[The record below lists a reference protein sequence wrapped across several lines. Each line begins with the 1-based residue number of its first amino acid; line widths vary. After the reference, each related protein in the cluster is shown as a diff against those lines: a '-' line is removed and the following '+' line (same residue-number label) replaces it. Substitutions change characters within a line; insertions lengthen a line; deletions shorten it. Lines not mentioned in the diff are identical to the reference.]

1 MLLSNLVQKRTGIC
15 FILGCLVSRAS
26 AYFIITEPTP
36 STVWVNGA
44 ANLISWSKG
53 LLDGVNTFDIEMT
66 RLSQD
71 GLTFVARDVPTTTG
85 NSLNVL
91 LQDIPAA
98 DDYFLLFINS
108 THGIM
113 YSTSSR
119 FTILNATDSSS
130 ANSSQPSPNPSAPTV
145 TVSGSPNPTNA
156 FATTFPPSANG
167 VKAGWDSAWTSQ
179 LVSLACAFTA
189 CLMGAAWTVW

>member
-1 MLLSNLVQKRTGIC
+1 MLLSNLVPKRVGIT
-15 FILGCLVSRAS
+15 FVLGCLVARTS
-26 AYFIITEPTP
+26 AYFVITEPTS

-44 ANLISWSKG
+44 ASLISWKKG
-53 LLDGVNTFDIEMT
+53 LLDGVDTFDIEMT

-71 GLTFVARDVPTTTG
+71 GLTFIARDVPTTTG
-85 NSLNVL
+85 NSLNIL

-119 FTILNATDSSS
+119 FTILDASGSSS
-130 ANSSQPSPNPSAPTV
+130 ANSSQPSPDSSAPTV

-156 FATTFPPSANG
+156 FATTFPPVANG
-167 VKAGWDSAWTSQ
+167 VKAGWDSATTSQ
-179 LVSLACAFTA
+179 AVSLMCVLTA
-189 CLMGAAWTVW
+189 CLMGAAWTIW

>member
-1 MLLSNLVQKRTGIC
+1 MLLSNLVPKRVGIT
-15 FILGCLVSRAS
+15 FIFGCLIARTS
-26 AYFIITEPTP
+26 AYFMITEPTS
-36 STVWVNGA
+36 STVWKNGA
-44 ANLISWSKG
+44 PNLISWTKG
-53 LLDGVNTFDIEMT
+53 LFDGVNTFDIEMT

-71 GLTFVARDVPTTTG
+71 GLTFIARDVPTAAG
-85 NSLNVL
+85 SSLNIF

-119 FTILNATDSSS
+119 FTILDASNTTA
-130 ANSSQPSPNPSAPTV
+130 ANSSQPSPDSSAPTV

-156 FATTFPPSANG
+156 FATTFAAVSNG
-167 VKAGWDSAWTSQ
+167 VRAAWDLASTSQ
-179 LVSLACAFTA
+179 VVSLTCAFTA
-189 CLMGAAWTVW
+189 CMMGAAWTIW